1 MQAHRFHTPADSI
14 TGATIQLSAEE
25 SHHLCRVLRLREGTT
40 VFAFDG
46 QGREWECEVSA
57 SHKSASSLTIRHE
70 VTTPVESPLQL
81 TLAQALVKGD
91 KFDLI
96 VQKATELGVSRIIP
110 LITEQSDIRR
120 GEERSEQRLQR
131 WQRISLEALKQC
143 RRRRLVT
150 IANPLP
156 FPALCRELTGLPALL
171 FAERGGGSLP
181 VIADPSPGLTLC
193 IGPEGGWSDRELELA
208 TAAGLSLVHL
218 GPRIL
223 RTETAAITAV
233 SVAQYVYGDLSHH

>member
-1 MQAHRFHTPADSI
+1 MQAHRFYTPGDTI

-25 SHHLCRVLRLREGTT
+25 SHHLSRVLRLREGTT
-40 VFAFDG
+40 VYAFDG
-46 QGREWECEVSA
+46 EGREWECEVSA
-57 SHKSASSLTIRHE
+57 SHKTASTLTIRHE

-91 KFDLI
+91 KFDLV

-120 GEERSEQRLQR
+120 AEERSEQRLQR

-150 IANPLP
+150 ISNPLP
-156 FPALCRELTGLPALL
+156 FPALCREVADQTTLL

-181 VIADPSPGLTLC
+181 VIAAPSPGLTLC

-208 TAAGLSLVHL
+208 TSAGLTLVNL

-223 RTETAAITAV
+223 RTETAAIAAI
-233 SVAQYVYGDLSHH
+233 SVAQFLYGDLAAR

>member
-14 TGATIQLSAEE
+14 TGTTIQLSAEE

-156 FPALCRELTGLPALL
+156 FPALCRELTGHPAIL

-181 VIADPSPGLTLC
+181 VITAPSPDLTLC

-208 TAAGLSLVHL
+208 TAAGLNLVHL

-223 RTETAAITAV
+223 RTETAAIAAV
-233 SVAQYVYGDLSHH
+233 SLAQYVYGDLSHH

>member
-1 MQAHRFHTPADSI
+1 MQAHRFYTPGDTI
-14 TGATIQLSAEE
+14 TGATIQLSADE
-25 SHHLCRVLRLREGTT
+25 SHHLSRVLRLREGTT
-40 VFAFDG
+40 VYAFDG
-46 QGREWECEVSA
+46 EGREWECEVSA
-57 SHKSASSLTIRHE
+57 SHKTASTLTIRHE

-91 KFDLI
+91 KFDLV

-110 LITEQSDIRR
+110 LMTEQSDIRR
-120 GEERSEQRLQR
+120 AEERSEQRLQR

-150 IANPLP
+150 ISNPLP
-156 FPALCRELTGLPALL
+156 FPALCREVAGQTTLL
-171 FAERGGGSLP
+171 LAERGGSSLP
-181 VIADPSPGLTLC
+181 VIAAPSPGLTLC

-208 TAAGLSLVHL
+208 TTAGLTLVHL

-223 RTETAAITAV
+223 RTETAAIAAV
-233 SVAQYVYGDLSHH
+233 SLAQYVYGDLSHH